1 MDSRG
6 NRAWGL
12 AGIMDVSSVIVGGII
27 GGMSRDI
34 CKVRRPLDR
43 TRLFLAVFSCW
54 FVTKPFQAFLQIYV
68 IFINRIRQIPLRFS
82 TRVIRMFLSNLRN
95 YWDITHFRSLVNSGT
110 FSINQSDF

>member
-68 IFINRIRQIPLRFS
+68 IFINRIRQIPLRTLDQSYSNVPLQLEKLLGYNTFPFS
-82 TRVIRMFLSNLRN
+82 R
-95 YWDITHFRSLVNSGT
+95 
-110 FSINQSDF
+110 